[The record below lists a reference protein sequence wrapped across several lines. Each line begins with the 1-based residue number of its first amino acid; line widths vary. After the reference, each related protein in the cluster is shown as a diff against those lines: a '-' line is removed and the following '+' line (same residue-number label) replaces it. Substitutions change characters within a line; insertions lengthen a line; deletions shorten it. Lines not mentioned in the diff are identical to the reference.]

1 MDGVGLLCA
10 ESTRRLA
17 GDLPYLTAMC
27 FLHVGGLG
35 FLAAWKLQSHQNAYV
50 VGQGSGETVQLTAS
64 YDLTLKSD
72 SITSMHSLAY

>member
-1 MDGVGLLCA
+1 MVVGLSWA
-10 ESTRRLA
+10 ESSRRLA
-17 GDLPYLTAMC
+17 GDPPHLTAMC

-50 VGQGSGETVQLTAS
+50 VGQGSGETVQLTAF

-72 SITSMHSLAY
+72 GITSMHSLAH